1 MRITGLALLVMK
13 AGISSSGREELATV
27 TARGRRLVTVDD
39 VENELSLERAVA
51 AKKLARWAEQGWLR
65 RVRRGLYI
73 PVPIDVEHPELWS
86 EDPLV
91 LADAVWS
98 PCYFT
103 GWTAANHWGLTEQIF
118 RTIVVKTTGRV
129 RTVSQEL
136 LDQDYLVGHVPE
148 SAMAWGLRAI
158 WLHER
163 RIRFADEARTIID
176 VLHEPRIGGGIRHV
190 AEMLE
195 AYLFD
200 FDWGR
205 LVEYG
210 DLLGTGA
217 VFKRL
222 GYLSE
227 TLQIGDRELLAAC
240 EQRLSSGVS
249 LLDPGAPTRGP
260 RVGRWG
266 LRANV
271 RVEESSGS

>member
-1 MRITGLALLVMK
+1 MK
-13 AGISSSGREELATV
+13 AGISGSSREELAAV

-39 VENELSLERAVA
+39 VANELSLERAVA

-86 EDPLV
+86 EDALV

-103 GWTAANHWGLTEQIF
+103 GWTAANRWGLTEQIF

-129 RTVSQEL
+129 RATSQEL
-136 LDQDYLVGHVPE
+136 LDQDYLVGHVPK
-148 SAMAWGLRAI
+148 SAMAWGMRSA
-158 WLHER
+158 WQQER
-163 RIRFADEARTIID
+163 RIRFADEARTIVD

-195 AYLFD
+195 TYLFD
-200 FDWGR
+200 SDWR
-205 LVEYG
+205 QIVEYG
-210 DLLGTGA
+210 DLLGTST

-227 TLQIGDRELLAAC
+227 TLQLGDQELLAEC

-249 LLDPGAPTRGP
+249 LLDPGVPHTGP

-271 RVEESSGS
+271 RVEESDGS